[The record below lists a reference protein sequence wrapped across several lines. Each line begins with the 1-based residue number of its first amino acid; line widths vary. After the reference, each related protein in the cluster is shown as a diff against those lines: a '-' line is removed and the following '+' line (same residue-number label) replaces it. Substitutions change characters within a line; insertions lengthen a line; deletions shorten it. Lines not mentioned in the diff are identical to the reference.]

1 MPSISAYIFAVAGVA
16 GVCSSSPF
24 ELITL
29 AGGRPISFVVRR
41 RPMISKSKLVAILGA
56 IAFIA
61 ATGLTAATGL
71 SSPARAAN
79 YSAAANGGGSAG
91 YNHQVATDY
100 RLKHHHAKHHVPSK
114 PQ

>member
-1 MPSISAYIFAVAGVA
+1 M
-16 GVCSSSPF
+16 
-24 ELITL
+24 
-29 AGGRPISFVVRR
+29 SFVVRR
-41 RPMISKSKLVAILGA
+41 RLMISKLKLGAKLGA

-61 ATGLTAATGL
+61 ATGLASGL
-71 SSPARAAN
+71 SSPSFAAN

-100 RLKHHHAKHHVPSK
+100 RLRHHHIVIRHHLPSK